1 MTYLTSVS
9 TNQRHSESCGGLRI
23 SESYLKDSR
32 SLRRDEDLM
41 TKVWKS
47 KGSSRFENVDP
58 NMIILKWTLKERG
71 MQELLEDLLTFQKMY
86 SIVYVSYF
94 AS

>member
-1 MTYLTSVS
+1 
-9 TNQRHSESCGGLRI
+9 
-23 SESYLKDSR
+23 
-32 SLRRDEDLM
+32 M